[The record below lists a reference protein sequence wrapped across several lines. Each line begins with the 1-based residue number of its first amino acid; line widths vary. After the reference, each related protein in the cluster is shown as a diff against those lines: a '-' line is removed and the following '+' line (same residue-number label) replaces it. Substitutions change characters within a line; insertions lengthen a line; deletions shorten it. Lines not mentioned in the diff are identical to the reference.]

1 MTREEKNVIVNTL
14 AEEFKVAG
22 SIVVVNYKGS
32 THRKLEALRAIA
44 KEADVKVQVAKNTFV
59 NVALKNVDLPQMD
72 LKSESMFI
80 WANDQISACKI
91 AEKFASENKDTF
103 VIKGGIIDG
112 QIADTAKVMAF
123 AKLPGRE
130 ELLGMLASV
139 WMGPIRN
146 FTIGLDALRRQ
157 KEETAA

>member
-1 MTREEKNVIVNTL
+1 MTREEKNIIVNTL
-14 AEEFKVAG
+14 SEEFKTAG

-32 THRKLEALRAIA
+32 KHRKLETLRALA
-44 KEADVKVQVAKNTFV
+44 KEAGVKVQVAKNTLV
-59 NVALKNVDLPQMD
+59 NVALKNADLPQMD
-72 LKSESMFI
+72 LKDESMFI
-80 WANDQISACKI
+80 WANDQISACKM

-103 VIKGGIIDG
+103 VIKGGIIEG
-112 QIADTAKVMAF
+112 QIADTAKVVAF

>member
-1 MTREEKNVIVNTL
+1 MTKEEKNIIVNNLT
-14 AEEFKVAG
+14 EEFKIAG

-32 THRKLEALRAIA
+32 KHRKLETLRVTA
-44 KEADVKVQVAKNTFV
+44 KESSVKVRVAKNTLV
-59 NVALKNVDLPQMD
+59 NVALKNADLPLLD
-72 LKSESMFI
+72 LKAENMFI
-80 WANDQISACKI
+80 WANDQITACKV
-91 AEKFASENKDTF
+91 AEKFASENKSTF
-103 VIKGGIIDG
+103 IIKGGIIEG
-112 QIADTAKVMAF
+112 QIADAAKVNAF

-139 WMGPIRN
+139 WMGPVRN

>member
-1 MTREEKNVIVNTL
+1 MTREEKNVIVNAL
-14 AEEFKVAG
+14 IEEFKTAG

-32 THRKLEALRAIA
+32 KHRKLETLRVLA
-44 KEADVKVQVAKNTFV
+44 KEADVKVKVAKNTLV
-59 NVALKNVDLPQMD
+59 NVALKNADLPQME
-72 LKSESMFI
+72 LQSESMFI
-80 WANDQISACKI
+80 WASDQISACKI

-103 VIKGGIIDG
+103 VIKGGIIEG
-112 QIADTAKVMAF
+112 QIADTAKVVAF

>member
-14 AEEFKVAG
+14 TEEFKTAG

-32 THRKLEALRAIA
+32 KHRKLETLRVLA
-44 KEADVKVQVAKNTFV
+44 KEADVKVQVAKNTLV
-59 NVALKNVDLPQMD
+59 NVALKNADLPQMD
-72 LKSESMFI
+72 LKDESMFI
-80 WANDQISACKI
+80 WANDQISACKM

-103 VIKGGIIDG
+103 VIKGGIIEG
-112 QIADTAKVMAF
+112 QIADTAKVVAF

-139 WMGPIRN
+139 WMGPVRN